1 MSIKNN
7 IKKIYI
13 YIIVPHFTPTLIEY
27 LKNSNI
33 NQLDQ
38 LVASLRVKKIFS
50 YLFII
55 YRMTQKNLRKSSI
68 KILNK

>member
-1 MSIKNN
+1 MVKTKCPLKI
-7 IKKIYI
+7 ILKKYI

-38 LVASLRVKKIFS
+38 LVAALRVKKFLVI
-50 YLFII
+50 YLSF
-55 YRMTQKNLRKSSI
+55 TE
-68 KILNK
+68 